1 MPLNFVNEGGGGAF
15 VRFSVE
21 DNEWLRSSEGGDL
34 KEFDPSSGVVVDIA
48 NVQLG
53 WLKLSGGRDWV
64 EWPSNDPTKAPRPS
78 DQHKQGF
85 LVKMFSNKLFGDEPV
100 RELCTSQTG
109 MNIFIKKLYEE
120 CEASPDFKA
129 GKVPAIAIAKAKE
142 KLKMGQGGTRVP
154 PFEIKAWMD
163 RPSELAGGSPVA
175 AAPAP
180 DISTSSASGADDDV
194 SFEI

>member
-34 KEFDPSSGVVVDIA
+34 KEFDPSSGVLVDIA

-64 EWPSNDPTKAPRPS
+64 AWPSNDPTQAARPT

-85 LVKMFSNKLFGDEPV
+85 MVKMFSPKLFGDEPV

-109 MNIFIKKLYEE
+109 MNIFIKKLYED
-120 CEASPDFKA
+120 CEAAPEFKE
-129 GKVPAIAIAKAKE
+129 GKVPAIAINKATE
-142 KLKMGQGGTRVP
+142 KMKIGAGSTRVP
-154 PFEIKAWMD
+154 PYEIKKWMD
-163 RPSELAGGSPVA
+163 RPSELAGGSPVPPA
-175 AAPAP
+175 SAPATT
-180 DISTSSASGADDDV
+180 STADAASDDV

>member
-34 KEFDPSSGVVVDIA
+34 KEFDPSSGVVIDIS
-48 NVQLG
+48 NVKLG

-64 EWPSNDPTKAPRPS
+64 EWPNNDPSQAARPS

-85 LVKMFSNKLFGDEPV
+85 LVKMFSSKLFDDEPV

-120 CEASPDFKA
+120 CESAPEFKD
-129 GKVPAIAIAKAKE
+129 GKVPAIAITKAKE
-142 KLKMGQGGTRVP
+142 KMKIGAGSTRVP
-154 PFEIKAWMD
+154 PFEIKQWVD
-163 RPSELAGGSPVA
+163 RPSELAGGSPVPP
-175 AAPAP
+175 APAP
-180 DISTSSASGADDDV
+180 AVSSSASAVGDDV

>member
-1 MPLNFVNEGGGGAF
+1 MPLNFVSEGGGGAF

-21 DNEWLRSSEGGDL
+21 ENIWLRSSEGGDL
-34 KEFDPSSGVVVDIA
+34 KEFDPSSGVLMDIA

-64 EWPSNDPTKAPRPS
+64 EWPDNNPTKAERPS

-85 LVKMFSNKLFGDEPV
+85 LVKMFSSKLFDDEPV

-120 CEASPDFKA
+120 CEGAPEFA
-129 GKVPAIAIAKAKE
+129 EGKVPAIAINKAKE
-142 KLKMGQGGTRVP
+142 KMKIGAGSTRVP
-154 PFEIKAWMD
+154 PFEIKKWMD
-163 RPSELAGGSPVA
+163 RPSELAGGLPVPPA
-175 AAPAP
+175 SAPAAP
-180 DISTSSASGADDDV
+180 SSADAASDDV

>member
-34 KEFDPSSGVVVDIA
+34 KEFDPSSGVVIDIS

-64 EWPSNDPTKAPRPS
+64 AWPSNDPTQAARPT

-85 LVKMFSNKLFGDEPV
+85 MVKMFSPKLFDDEPV

-120 CEASPDFKA
+120 CEACPEFAA
-129 GKVPAIAIAKAKE
+129 GKVPAIAITKAKE
-142 KLKMGQGGTRVP
+142 KMKIGAGSTRVP
-154 PFEIKAWMD
+154 PFEIKQWVD
-163 RPSELAGGSPVA
+163 RPSELAGGSPVPP
-175 AAPAP
+175 APAP
-180 DISTSSASGADDDV
+180 AVSSSASAVGDDV